1 MNAPTLQRVAPQ
13 GTPLDDAAFRAVYEF
28 LNHESDCLGCGDLPA
43 WQTLLAPQIRYRVMA
58 PAFLD
63 AARPRHYG
71 RGTPYF
77 DDDADSLAIRVR
89 QLSTPSFT
97 IAENPPTIARH
108 FVTNIRAAR
117 TDGGIEAL
125 SNVLVLRVRS
135 TEPEPAVVSARR
147 VDLLVETPHG
157 LRLASRL
164 AQLDQVSVR
173 QPNLSFF
180 I

>member
-1 MNAPTLQRVAPQ
+1 MNAPTLQRAAPQ
-13 GTPLDDAAFRAVYEF
+13 GAPLDDASFRAVYEF
-28 LNHESDCLGCGDLPA
+28 LNHESDCLGCGDLTA
-43 WQTLLAPQIRYRVMA
+43 WQALLAPQIRYRVMA
-58 PAFLD
+58 PVFLD

-89 QLSTPSFT
+89 QLSTPGFT

-108 FVTNIRAAR
+108 FVTNIRASRVA
-117 TDGGIEAL
+117 DGIEAL

-135 TEPEPAVVSARR
+135 TEPDPAIVSARR
-147 VDLLVETPHG
+147 VDLLVQTPDG
-157 LRLASRL
+157 LRLAARL

>member
-1 MNAPTLQRVAPQ
+1 MSPQ
-13 GTPLDDAAFRAVYEF
+13 ALRKTNPDGSVLDDSTFRAVYEF
-28 LNHESDCLGCGDLPA
+28 LSLESDCLGCGDLPA
-43 WQTLLAPQIRYRVMA
+43 WQALLAPQIRYRVLA

-117 TDGGIEAL
+117 TDQGIEAL

-147 VDLLVETPHG
+147 VDLLVETPDG
-157 LRLASRL
+157 LRLAARL

>member
-1 MNAPTLQRVAPQ
+1 MSAPTLQRATPQ
-13 GTPLDDAAFRAVYEF
+13 GTPLDDADFRAVYEF

-43 WQTLLAPQIRYRVMA
+43 WQALLAPQIRYRVMA

-108 FVTNIRAAR
+108 FVTNIRASHVA
-117 TDGGIEAL
+117 DGIEAL

-135 TEPEPAVVSARR
+135 TEPEPAILSARR
-147 VDLLVETPHG
+147 VDLLVQTPEG

>member
-63 AARPRHYG
+63 AARPRQYG

>member
-1 MNAPTLQRVAPQ
+1 M
-13 GTPLDDAAFRAVYEF
+13 
-28 LNHESDCLGCGDLPA
+28 
-43 WQTLLAPQIRYRVMA
+43 
-58 PAFLD
+58 
-63 AARPRHYG
+63 RPG

-117 TDGGIEAL
+117 TDEGFEAL

-147 VDLLVETPHG
+147 VDLLVETPDG

>member
-1 MNAPTLQRVAPQ
+1 MNVEALRKTAPAGVM
-13 GTPLDDAAFRAVYEF
+13 LDNETFRTVYEF
-28 LNHESDCLGCGDLPA
+28 LTLESDCLGAGDLAA
-43 WQTLLAPQIRYRVMA
+43 WYALLAPQISYRVLA
-58 PAFLD
+58 PAFMD
-63 AARPRHYG
+63 PARSRHYG

-77 DDDADSLAIRVR
+77 DEDTHSLGIRVR
-89 QLSTPSFT
+89 QLTTPSFT

-117 TDGGIEAL
+117 TADGIEAI

-135 TEPEPAVVSARR
+135 TEPEPAIVSARR
-147 VDLLVETPHG
+147 VDLLVETAHG
-157 LRLASRL
+157 LRLARRL

-180 I
+180 V

>member
-1 MNAPTLQRVAPQ
+1 MNAPALNRTAPA
-13 GTPLDDAAFRAVYEF
+13 GSPLDDRTFRAVYEF
-28 LNHESDCLGCGDLPA
+28 LNLESDCLGCGDLPA
-43 WQTLLAPQIRYRVMA
+43 WQALLAPQIRYQVMA

-117 TDGGIEAL
+117 TDEGFEAL

-147 VDLLVETPHG
+147 VDLLVETPDG

>member
-1 MNAPTLQRVAPQ
+1 MNAPTLQRTVPA
-13 GTPLDDAAFRAVYEF
+13 GAPLDNDAFRAVHEF
-28 LNHESDCLGCGDLPA
+28 LSLESDCLGVGDLTA
-43 WQTLLAPQIRYRVMA
+43 WYALLAPQIRYRVMA
-58 PAFLD
+58 PAFMD

-77 DDDADSLAIRVR
+77 DEDTYSLAIRVR

-97 IAENPPTIARH
+97 IAENPRTIARH

-117 TDGGIEAL
+117 TDDGIEAL

-135 TEPEPAVVSARR
+135 TEPEPALVSARR
-147 VDLLVETPHG
+147 VDLLVETPCG

>member
-1 MNAPTLQRVAPQ
+1 MSAPTLQRATPQ
-13 GTPLDDAAFRAVYEF
+13 GTPLNDADFRAVYEF

-43 WQTLLAPQIRYRVMA
+43 WQALLAPQIRYRVMA

-108 FVTNIRAAR
+108 FVTNIRASRVA
-117 TDGGIEAL
+117 DGIEAL

-135 TEPEPAVVSARR
+135 TEPEPAILSARR
-147 VDLLVETPHG
+147 VDLLVQTPEG

>member
-1 MNAPTLQRVAPQ
+1 MSSQAFRKTNPDGSV
-13 GTPLDDAAFRAVYEF
+13 LDDRAFRAVYEF
-28 LNHESDCLGCGDLPA
+28 LTLESDCLGCGDLPA
-43 WQTLLAPQIRYRVMA
+43 WYALLAPQIRYRVMA
-58 PAFLD
+58 PAFMD

-117 TDGGIEAL
+117 TDEGIEAL

-147 VDLLVETPHG
+147 VDLLVETPDG

>member
-1 MNAPTLQRVAPQ
+1 MLKEAVTELLLEEADCLDERRWHDWLALYQ
-13 GTPLDDAAFRAVYEF
+13 DDAVY
-28 LNHESDCLGCGDLPA
+28 
-43 WQTLLAPQIRYRVMA
+43 WAPSW
-58 PAFLD
+58 
-63 AARPRHYG
+63 
-71 RGTPYF
+71 
-77 DDDADSLAIRVR
+77 DDDDVLIDNPRGEISLIYCGNRDRMGDRVWR
-89 QLSTPSFT
+89 IESGLSSSLLRMPRT
-97 IAENPPTIARH
+97 RH

-117 TDGGIEAL
+117 TDEGIEAL

-147 VDLLVETPHG
+147 VDLLVETPDG